1 MNEQIAYPLA
11 IDGLSTVKSDGD
23 PNFFKAFIGQ
33 QWAQPS
39 VKHLTQLLQ
48 HVYTHQA
55 EAAAKGKAARL
66 HIEKQYTPKII
77 ANIVAAEVQRL
88 QGVLREKQRQ
98 QQSRTRGA
106 AAANVLQ
113 GIRSGISKKGMF
125 GVLGGQSA
133 AAAVGGGASGREHL
147 GKNDPVK
154 PAPAGH

>member
-39 VKHLTQLLQ
+39 
-48 HVYTHQA
+48 YTHQA
-55 EAAAKGKAARL
+55 EEAAKGKAARL